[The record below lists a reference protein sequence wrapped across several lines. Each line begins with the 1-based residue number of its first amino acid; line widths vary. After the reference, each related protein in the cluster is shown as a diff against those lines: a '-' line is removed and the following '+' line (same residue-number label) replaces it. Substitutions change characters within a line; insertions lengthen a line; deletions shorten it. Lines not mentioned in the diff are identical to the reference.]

1 MKVLYWSPRRKP
13 PDVERELDVSFTQLD
28 ELLRRS
34 DFVSVHSPLRP
45 ETRGQIGSSE
55 LALMKPTAFLINT
68 SRGPI
73 VDELALVDALQRG
86 RIAGAALD
94 VFAREPEVTFALL
107 NMTNVVLTPHLGSAV
122 VETREAM
129 ANAVADSLLALI
141 EGRRPPN
148 IYNPEVFT
156 AWSARREAAQ
166 RPSVEHGSEH

>member
-1 MKVLYWSPRRKP
+1 
-13 PDVERELDVSFTQLD
+13 
-28 ELLRRS
+28 
-34 DFVSVHSPLRP
+34 
-45 ETRGQIGSSE
+45 
-55 LALMKPTAFLINT
+55 MKPTAFLINT

>member
-1 MKVLYWSPRRKP
+1 
-13 PDVERELDVSFTQLD
+13 
-28 ELLRRS
+28 LRRS

-45 ETRGQIGSSE
+45 ETRGQIGPRE

-68 SRGPI
+68 SRGPV
-73 VDELALVDALQRG
+73 VDEVALVEALQRG

-94 VFAREPEVTFALL
+94 VFAREPEVTPALL

-129 ANAVADSLLALI
+129 ANAVADNLLGLI

-148 IYNPEVFT
+148 IHNPEVFP
-156 AWSARREAAQ
+156 AWAARWQGAQ
-166 RPSVEHGSEH
+166 QAT